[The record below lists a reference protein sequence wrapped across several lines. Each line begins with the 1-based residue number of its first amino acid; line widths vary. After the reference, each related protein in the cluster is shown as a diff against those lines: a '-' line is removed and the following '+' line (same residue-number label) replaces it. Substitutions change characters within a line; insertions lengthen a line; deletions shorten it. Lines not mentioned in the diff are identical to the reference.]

1 MESTQKGKKSG
12 TSLQERGKKEQS
24 RNTAGLNGGGSTL
37 KLPHHVTASYQRR
50 CFSPIPSRD
59 TEQDALSE
67 EGKASVPRLRE
78 QFRAG
83 LLHELQGYPNWVL
96 WKREHETKVPYHP
109 SGLYRASST
118 DQHTW
123 GTLQEAL
130 STLSHGGFAGLG
142 FMLDPNRIPLT
153 FIDLDHCLSRDFPTK
168 SIMDL
173 CDQRIFDLVCNTV
186 CSYTEISP
194 SGEGLHMLVRGELPN
209 NLKTQGIEMYD
220 HARYF
225 TVTGKHLAGTFRTI
239 EPRQEELTR
248 LFEAYAPQYMRDEWK
263 REQQPEEPCHPP
275 AQPREVTHHEVE
287 LPWRAYFDP
296 RLMELLQGKTDRYG
310 GDESRA
316 DFHLLERLLYWTGD
330 NIELTRR
337 LFLDSPL
344 GQREKNGRR
353 KATDKRGSGTYVD
366 MTIQKI
372 LRMRTP
378 RPPGQEPGR

>member
-1 MESTQKGKKSG
+1 VCSL
-12 TSLQERGKKEQS
+12 TS
-24 RNTAGLNGGGSTL
+24 
-37 KLPHHVTASYQRR
+37 
-50 CFSPIPSRD
+50 SRD
-59 TEQDALSE
+59 NEQEKLSE
-67 EGKASVPRLRE
+67 EEKQNVLRLSE

-83 LLHELQGYPNWVL
+83 LLQELQAYPNWVL
-96 WKREHETKVPYHP
+96 WRREHETKVPYHP
-109 SGLYRASST
+109 SGRYRASST
-118 DQHTW
+118 NPHTW

-130 STLSHGGFAGLG
+130 STLDAGGFAGLG
-142 FMLDPNRIPLT
+142 FMLDPRRIPLT

-173 CDQRIFDLVCNTV
+173 CDQRIFDMVCGV
-186 CSYTEISP
+186 CSYTEVSP
-194 SGEGLHMLVRGELPN
+194 SGEGLHILVRGRLPN

-248 LFEAYAPQYMRDEWK
+248 LFEAYAPQTRVEWQGK
-263 REQQPEEPCHPP
+263 EPEEPCHPL
-275 AQPREVTHHEVE
+275 AKTGEVTHHVVE

-296 RLMELLQGKTDRYG
+296 RLMELLRGETTRYG
-310 GDESRA
+310 GDASRA
-316 DFHLLERLLYWTGD
+316 DFALLAKLLYWTGD
-330 NIELTRR
+330 NIELTKR

-378 RPPGQEPGR
+378 LQPCQERGR

>member
-1 MESTQKGKKSG
+1 MESTRNGKKPG
-12 TSLQERGKKEQS
+12 TSLVRGKKEQS
-24 RNTAGLNGGGSTL
+24 RNTAGLNGGSTV
-37 KLPHHVTASYQRR
+37 KLPHHVTPSYKHR
-50 CFSPIPSRD
+50 CFSPISSRD
-59 TEQDALSE
+59 TKQDALSAE
-67 EGKASVPRLRE
+67 EKASVFRLHD

-83 LLHELQGYPNWVL
+83 LLQELHVYPNWVL
-96 WKREHETKVPYHP
+96 WKREQETKVPYHP

-118 DQHTW
+118 NPHTW

-130 STLSHGGFAGLG
+130 STLSTGGFAGLG
-142 FMLDPNRIPLT
+142 FMLDPNRLPLT
-153 FIDLDHCLSRDFPTK
+153 FIDLDHCLSREFPTK

-173 CDQRIFDLVCNTV
+173 CDQRIFDIVCGV

-194 SGEGLHMLVRGELPN
+194 SGEGLHILVRGKLPS
-209 NLKTQGIEMYD
+209 NLKTQEIEMYD

-248 LFEAYAPQYMRDEWK
+248 LFELYAPPV
-263 REQQPEEPCHPP
+263 REEQRIPP
-275 AQPREVTHHEVE
+275 VPGCEVRHHVVE

-296 RLMELLQGKTDRYG
+296 LLNELLQGKTDRYG
-310 GDESRA
+310 GDASRA
-316 DFHLLERLLYWTGD
+316 DFHLLERLLHWTGN
-330 NIELTRR
+330 NIELTKR

-372 LRMRTP
+372 LRTRTP
-378 RPPGQEPGR
+378 RPPGQELGK